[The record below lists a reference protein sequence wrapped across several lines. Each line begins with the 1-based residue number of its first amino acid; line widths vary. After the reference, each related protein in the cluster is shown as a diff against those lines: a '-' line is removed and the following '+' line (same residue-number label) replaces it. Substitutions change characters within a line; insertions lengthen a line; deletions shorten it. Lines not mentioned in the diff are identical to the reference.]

1 MWNGFPQILIIL
13 SMHVHKFR
21 ALARNVSIRL
31 TLSKNM
37 STSQLVSKNLHL
49 KESIDFGIPGPSNFE
64 VLESTVNVSD
74 MEDGAIL
81 VKLLA
86 ISADPYLRNSIK
98 KTAGNMNAGTNKEGK
113 IMQGFV
119 SGKVLKSK
127 NPSWVEG
134 DLFGA
139 HSHFSTIQ
147 IVSRESAAGFWKLTE
162 LIDGDDQISLGI
174 GMLGMPG
181 ATAYGGLVDVLR
193 PLKGETIFVSAAA
206 GAVGGLVG
214 MIAKNVYG
222 CKVIGSCGGPAKC
235 AMIKEKYGF
244 DHAIDYKTINDAAG
258 LIAALKEVAPDGID
272 MYFESVGGMH
282 FEAAFASLRDKGR
295 IAICGEIAE
304 YSSESPNLSKISLM
318 RMIYT
323 GQRIEGF
330 ISGPWLRGEKGNYL
344 GSISNWIKEGKVIL
358 QEESFTHGIENW
370 PVAFNSLF
378 TGANVGKVV
387 VKV

>member
-1 MWNGFPQILIIL
+1 MWNGFPHILIAIFMYIHNL
-13 SMHVHKFR
+13 S
-21 ALARNVSIRL
+21 ALARYFSIRL

-49 KESIDFGIPGPSNFE
+49 KEAIDFGIPGPSNFE
-64 VLESTVNVSD
+64 VLESVVNTSD

-81 VKLLA
+81 VKLLT

-98 KTAGNMNAGTNKEGK
+98 KTEGSMNAGTNKEGR

-139 HSHFSTIQ
+139 HSYFSTIQ
-147 IVSRESAAGFWKLTE
+147 IVSKESAAGFWKLTE

>member
-1 MWNGFPQILIIL
+1 
-13 SMHVHKFR
+13 MHVHKHS
-21 ALARNVSIRL
+21 ALIRNISIRL
-31 TLSKNM
+31 ISSKKM
-37 STSQLVSKNLHL
+37 STMQDLQLVSKNLHL
-49 KESIDFGIPGPSNFE
+49 KEAIDFGAPGPSNFE
-64 VLESTVNVSD
+64 VLESSVNSKD

-81 VKLLA
+81 VQLLA

-98 KTAGNMNAGTNKEGK
+98 KTAGSMNAGTNKEGEIIK
-113 IMQGFV
+113 GFV
-119 SGKVLKSK
+119 AGKVLRS
-127 NPSWVEG
+127 NNTSWVEG
-134 DLFGA
+134 DFFGA

-147 IVSRESAAGFWKLTE
+147 IVPKESAAGFWKLTD
-162 LIDGDDQISLGI
+162 LIEGEDQISLGI

-193 PLKGETIFVSAAA
+193 PKEGDTIFISAAA

-244 DHAIDYKTINDAAG
+244 DHAINYKIIKNAAE
-258 LIAALKEVAPDGID
+258 LTAALKAVAPDGID

-282 FEAAFASLRDKGR
+282 FEAAFASLREKGR

-304 YSSESPNLSKISLM
+304 YSAESPALSSLSLM

-323 GQRIEGF
+323 AQRIEGF
-330 ISGPWLRGEKGNYL
+330 VSGPWLRGERGNYL
-344 GSISNWIKEGKVIL
+344 GRISNWMKEGKVVI
-358 QEESFTHGIENW
+358 QEETVTHGIENW
-370 PVAFNSLF
+370 PAAFNSLF

-387 VKV
+387 VRV

>member
-1 MWNGFPQILIIL
+1 MYIHNL
-13 SMHVHKFR
+13 S
-21 ALARNVSIRL
+21 ALARYFSIRL

-49 KESIDFGIPGPSNFE
+49 KEAIDFGIPGPSNFE
-64 VLESTVNVSD
+64 VLESVVNTSD

-81 VKLLA
+81 VKLLT

-98 KTAGNMNAGTNKEGK
+98 KTEGSMNAGTNKEGR

-139 HSHFSTIQ
+139 HSYFSTIQ
-147 IVSRESAAGFWKLTE
+147 IVSKESAAGFWKLTE

>member
-1 MWNGFPQILIIL
+1 
-13 SMHVHKFR
+13 MHVHKYR
-21 ALARNVSIRL
+21 ALTRNVSIRL

-49 KESIDFGIPGPSNFE
+49 KEAIDFGIPGPSNFE

-98 KTAGNMNAGTNKEGK
+98 KTAGSMNAGTNKEGK

-139 HSHFSTIQ
+139 HSYFSTIQ

-295 IAICGEIAE
+295 IAICGEISE

-344 GSISNWIKEGKVIL
+344 GSISNWIKEGKLIL